1 MTSRHLSS
9 LCHKSMLTTPT
20 KQAKMS
26 SANQLNIESIGCHS
40 YYYHYIITLPD
51 IFSIFTF
58 LPAMTSFPFL
68 FVLILPAN

>member
-51 IFSIFTF
+51 IFSIFLF
-58 LPAMTSFPFL
+58 FSCYDILFFPFCSH
-68 FVLILPAN
+68 FTC